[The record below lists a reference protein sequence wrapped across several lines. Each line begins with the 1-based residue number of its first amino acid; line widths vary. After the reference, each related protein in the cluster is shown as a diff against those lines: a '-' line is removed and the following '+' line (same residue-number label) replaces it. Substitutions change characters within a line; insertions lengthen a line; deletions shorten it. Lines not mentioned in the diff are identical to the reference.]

1 MFKSLGHRIVLFH
14 PPFHLPLFLSQPQ
27 LGEKIDVY
35 LKSYFP
41 DAISCGTAKLKSNY
55 KELSSFNF
63 RLMTAGN
70 LPV

>member
-1 MFKSLGHRIVLFH
+1 MFKPLGHRTVLFH
-14 PPFHLPLFLSQPQ
+14 PLFHLPLFLSQPQ

-41 DAISCGTAKLKSNY
+41 DVISCSTAKLKSNY

-63 RLMTAGN
+63 RLMTVGN